1 MHYYFLLSLHLISL
15 FVWISSFFYLYRL
28 NTIQI
33 NQNKKVF
40 LEEAHFIY
48 KRVASPSLLMVV
60 IFGIS
65 LISLNKG
72 LLASGAWIYI
82 KLFLIS
88 LMILMHFNYK
98 INLELIEKNK
108 KAEKREVVVYHTYS
122 IFIMLAFVIVLTI
135 TKPF

>member
-15 FVWISSFFYLYRL
+15 FVWISSFIYLYRL
-28 NTIQI
+28 NTVQL

-48 KRVASPSLLMVV
+48 KRVANPSLLMVV

-108 KAEKREVVVYHTYS
+108 KAEKREVDVYHTYS

>member
-28 NTIQI
+28 NTVQI

-40 LEEAHFIY
+40 LEEAYFIY
-48 KRVASPSLLMVV
+48 KRVANPSLLMVV